1 MMNLMDTVDMMKS
14 QDYKE
19 RFKAEYWQTKIRYEK
34 LKDFNTK
41 IEAAWRTA
49 DAYQCRHEVIKRIE
63 APKCDCPSE
72 MLSQQQHIMG
82 EYLHIL
88 EVRAS
93 IEGIDLKETC
103 HEEGRLKL
111 NGCMAK

>member
-1 MMNLMDTVDMMKS
+1 MMNLMNTVDMMKS

-41 IEAAWRTA
+41 IEAAW
-49 DAYQCRHEVIKRIE
+49 KIE
-63 APKCDCPSE
+63 GPKHDCPGDV
-72 MLSQQQHIMG
+72 LSQQQSIMG

-88 EVRAS
+88 EVRAA
-93 IEGIDLKETC
+93 IEGIDLKEPC
-103 HEEGRLKL
+103 LEGGPLKL
-111 NGCMAK
+111 N